1 MMDKYLL
8 VLFSYAGLENLN
20 NFLLNKLNS
29 GDKLFVRAVML
40 KGVPRLFSHL
50 TSEVGFLGD
59 KVASDV
65 EDSVVDIYYEN
76 ARDYLKEIEE
86 KAVADGIEIDKDLI
100 ENHQIDKLKSV
111 IRDSDFDAVIINFSN
126 NEFVSDQVK
135 EKEIK
140 KWLNTI
146 EKNKYIFHD
155 GKRG

>member
-1 MMDKYLL
+1 MDKYLL

>member
-1 MMDKYLL
+1 MEKYLL

-29 GDKLFVRAVML
+29 GDQLFVRAVML
-40 KGVPRLFSHL
+40 KGVPRLYSHL
-50 TSEVGFLGD
+50 TSDVGFLGD

-65 EDSVVDIYYEN
+65 EESVVDIYYEN

-86 KAVADGIEIDKDLI
+86 KAAADGIEIDKDLI
-100 ENHQIDKLKSV
+100 ENRQIDKLKSV
-111 IRDSDFDAVIINFSN
+111 IRKSDFDSVIVNFSN
-126 NEFVSDQVK
+126 NEFVSDQLK
-135 EKEIK
+135 EKQIK

-146 EKNKYIFHD
+146 ERNKYIFHD